1 MKRLYFS
8 LLVGFVG
15 LLTVVFAPAFHH
27 VKQQSIMPGDGTPSL
42 DITETSSNPTLIATA
57 TTADNNVPQS
67 DNDKLILTL
76 KKACEIESRAIW
88 TFDTSEFP
96 TVFTNDS
103 RFPAT
108 TNVVNFVQSVTNTPS
123 KTDIG
128 YLDYRLIYFRW
139 REEGTKRWNAI
150 SEKMKDENR
159 VEMTGEERASLMSS
173 GGLMFPPPPPIEL
186 KDNDN
191 CEYAIQSIKIQE
203 DIATVVASLGATT
216 DEWYF
221 VNIDGQWYI
230 AGRMVL
236 IKHP

>member
-1 MKRLYFS
+1 MKRLYFY
-8 LLVGFVG
+8 LLVGFAT
-15 LLTVVFAPAFHH
+15 LFTVVFAPAFYH
-27 VKQQSIMPGDGTPSL
+27 VKQQFITPGDVTPSL
-42 DITETSSNPTLIATA
+42 DITETSSTSTLVATA
-57 TTADNNVPQS
+57 TTADENVPQS
-67 DNDKLILTL
+67 DSDKLILTL
-76 KKACEIESRAIW
+76 KRACEIESRAIW

-96 TVFTNDS
+96 TVFINDP

-108 TNVVNFVQSVTNTPS
+108 ANVVNFVRTVTNTSPT
-123 KTDIG
+123 TDIG

-150 SEKMKDENR
+150 SEKMKTENR
-159 VEMTGEERASLMSS
+159 EEMTEEERDSLMSS
-173 GGLMFPPPPPIEL
+173 GGLMFPPPPPVEL
-186 KDNDN
+186 RDNND

-203 DIATVVASLGATT
+203 DIATVVASLGSTT

-230 AGRMVL
+230 AGRVVL